1 MLIRWHLRPAAKA
14 AGVTGDIGWHTFR
27 RTVATLLVEN
37 GENIK
42 VVQELIRHA
51 NSKVTLDFYAQA
63 MTPAKREAQ
72 GKIVRMLTAAEE
84 KRPQQGSRSL
94 NEPFQTLVANG
105 HIA

>member
-14 AGVTGDIGWHTFR
+14 AGIKDAIGWHTFR

-51 NSKVTLDFYAQA
+51 DSNVTLDFYAQA

-72 GKIVRMLTAAEE
+72 GRIVKMLTAAEE
-84 KRPQQGSRSL
+84 KRPEQGFRIL
-94 NEPFQTLVANG
+94 NEPFQTLV
-105 HIA
+105 